1 MNKRIIGEQKL
12 LSKNFKIQQVKQSHR
27 NLRKKINKEG
37 GKLEVR
43 EIQRNSPKIQYL
55 SNWSSRKR
63 DQRSWEGGKLS
74 KKQFLLTKGHAS
86 VN

>member
-43 EIQRNSPKIQYL
+43 EI
-55 SNWSSRKR
+55 
-63 DQRSWEGGKLS
+63 
-74 KKQFLLTKGHAS
+74 
-86 VN
+86 